1 MAYNPTTGIITAPV
15 SVYDLQ
21 QALGTSGNGDVG
33 TLDTHANVKLMSK
46 FKPTDYKRVVFN
58 PVTDPDYA
66 DSQWKGEMVKQED
79 VNVRASVGI
88 HIPYGLI
95 PDSLFNGSDYQFFSD
110 GQYRGVGAM
119 LLNSTWQK
127 KTPTVFRLLDFWKY
141 IHKTPDYPI
150 ARNKYP
156 ISFANLNV
164 QTKEYNTTQH
174 TGTLLVSAEI
184 HFDYN
189 DISVQ
194 NIAYYLGV
202 KNLFDAQNGDPS
214 LYNLKFGFMIL
225 SASASKTHFAITDGV
240 EMQLDNN
247 YDADTGLTGH
257 RNIAIDDAPLIK
269 PLADANN
276 GFQVNE
282 EVYVLPYIR
291 RTINVSDV
299 DYRCYFCLN
308 ADNEHLCYRNFT
320 IKSSGLTI
328 QAVRLTS
335 ATIKI
340 TYQVVNSSSSTKTI
354 RFRVKNVNDMV
365 FTFSGYSQDQNANK
379 FYFLTSDFGVTR
391 NDGNGYMVQQYFA
404 ELGTTYD
411 DSLNAR
417 YSRITQGTYGAVGIL
432 NGVQDAQH
440 LSNYYTDIEYNSELT
455 EAKIGIS
462 MLILENNG
470 SGEMVQRSVSFN
482 GTINPKTTQNTE
494 SNITLTTHIN

>member
-1 MAYNPTTGIITAPV
+1 MIITEPV
-15 SVYDLQ
+15 GNWDVSKALSV
-21 QALGTSGNGDVG
+21 GNGDVG
-33 TLDTHANVKLMSK
+33 TLCTHANVKLMSK
-46 FKPTDYKRVVFN
+46 FKPTDYKRIVFN
-58 PVTDPDYA
+58 PVTEPGYA
-66 DSQWKGEMVKQED
+66 DSQWKGEMVQQEGT
-79 VNVRASVGI
+79 NVRASVGI
-88 HIPYGLI
+88 QIPYGLI
-95 PDSLFNGSDYQFFSD
+95 PDSLFGGSDYQFFSG
-110 GQYRGVGAM
+110 GQYRSVGAM
-119 LLNSTWQK
+119 LLNTTWQK
-127 KTPTVFRLLDFWKY
+127 KTPTVFRILDFWKY

-164 QTKEYNTTQH
+164 QTKAYNTREH

-202 KNLFDAQNGDPS
+202 KNLFDAQNGNPS

-225 SASASKTHFAITDGV
+225 SVSKAHFAITDSV

-247 YDADTGLTGH
+247 YDAVTGLTGH

-269 PLADANN
+269 PSEDN

-282 EVYVLPYIR
+282 EVYILPYIR
-291 RTINVSDV
+291 RTINVSGV

-308 ADNEHLCYRNFT
+308 ADNENLCYQNFT
-320 IKSSGLTI
+320 IKSSGITI
-328 QAVRLTS
+328 QAVRLIN

-340 TYQVVNSSSSTKTI
+340 TYQVIATSSSTKTI
-354 RFRVKNVNDMV
+354 RLWVKNVNDMT

-379 FYFLTSDFGVTR
+379 FYFLTSDFGVMR

-482 GTINPKTTQNTE
+482 GTINPKTTHDTE